1 LFYIIIPA
9 NTRKDLLPVFSMKIV
24 LQVQIFAVF
33 KDESM
38 TTQDEEYDYN
48 HVFIYIRVIKLHT
61 M

>member
-1 LFYIIIPA
+1 
-9 NTRKDLLPVFSMKIV
+9 MKIV